1 MGELSERVALVTGAS
16 RGIGRACAEALAAKG
31 ATVAL
36 LARPSEELT
45 AAAEAIGGDALECDL
60 RDPHAMDR
68 ALRQLHHT
76 HGAPTILV
84 HAAASHYRIQKLH
97 TVSDEA
103 AHEQLALDVSAA
115 ERLCRRVVAE
125 MMVARFGRIVL
136 LGSVAAHTGV
146 AGGTLY
152 SMAKAGYEGLVRG
165 LTVDYA
171 RRGVTANV
179 VTTGIA
185 DTERIRERTSGDADA
200 RAKLERFTATRKL
213 TTPEEVA
220 AVVAF
225 LCTPAAS
232 AVTGTVVEAT
242 SGAHLHNGW

>member
-1 MGELSERVALVTGAS
+1 MAELDGRVALVTGAS
-16 RGIGRACAEALAAKG
+16 RGIGRACAGALAAKG

-36 LARPSEELT
+36 LARESDALDE
-45 AAAEAIGGDALECDL
+45 AAESVGGLALPCDL
-60 RDPHAMDR
+60 RDDHAMDGAIAR
-68 ALRQLHHT
+68 LRKA
-76 HGAPTILV
+76 HGTPTLLV

-97 TVSDEA
+97 TVRDEDA
-103 AHEQLALDVSAA
+103 RTQLALDVGAA
-115 ERLCRRVVAE
+115 ERLCRKLVAE

-136 LGSVAAHTGV
+136 IGSVAAHTGV

-185 DTERIRERTSGDADA
+185 DTERIEERTRGDAEA
-200 RAKLERFTATRKL
+200 RAKLERFTATREL

>member
-1 MGELSERVALVTGAS
+1 MAELDGRVALVTGAS
-16 RGIGRACAEALAAKG
+16 RGIGRACAVALAAKG
-31 ATVAL
+31 ASVGL
-36 LARPSEELT
+36 LARPS
-45 AAAEAIGGDALECDL
+45 DALDDAVAATGGLALPCDL
-60 RDPHAMDR
+60 RDDAAMDGAIAR
-68 ALRQLHHT
+68 LREA
-76 HGAPTILV
+76 HGTPTILV

-97 TVSDEA
+97 TVGDDDARS
-103 AHEQLALDVSAA
+103 QLALDVGAA
-115 ERLCRRVVAE
+115 ERLCRKLVAE
-125 MMVARFGRIVL
+125 MMVARFGRVVL
-136 LGSVAAHTGV
+136 IGSVAARTGV

-171 RRGVTANV
+171 KRGLTANV

-185 DTERIRERTSGDADA
+185 DTERIRERTQGDPEA
-200 RAKLERFTATRKL
+200 RAKLERFTATRRL